1 MRGEGEGPQ
10 GRPPQAAVGRGPP
23 RGPRPKPGRSP
34 GCPAGPIRTLH
45 ILKSAAGCGTP
56 WGYAVLGAGA
66 YSRRTAGISSAPR
79 ALPSATAS
87 TTPTACQLKM
97 RALTK

>member
-1 MRGEGEGPQ
+1 MDKWVEVGSLCGGGAGGRRGLCGER
-10 GRPPQAAVGRGPP
+10 GRA
-23 RGPRPKPGRSP
+23 
-34 GCPAGPIRTLH
+34 RTLH
-45 ILKSAAGCGTP
+45 ILKKCRRLRHSV
-56 WGYAVLGAGA
+56 GYAVLGAGA
-66 YSRRTAGISSAPR
+66 YSRRAAGISSAPR

>member
-1 MRGEGEGPQ
+1 MRGEGPQ
-10 GRPPQAAVGRGPP
+10 GRPPQAAVGRGPPP

-45 ILKSAAGCGTP
+45 ILKKCRRLRHSV
-56 WGYAVLGAGA
+56 GYAVLEAGA
-66 YSRRTAGISSAPR
+66 YSRRATGISSAPR